1 MNLLHLAS
9 PIQEEI
15 LHWPDGTSQREPV
28 SERAL
33 RRLMQIPSWSKQL
46 ELWRQLLPAATGTAG
61 KPVAL
66 EEYAIRAPSRF
77 GSAAISRRDSATARN
92 KIP

>member
-1 MNLLHLAS
+1 MNLLHLAA

-33 RRLMQIPSWSKQL
+33 RRLPQIPSWSKQL
-46 ELWRQLLPAATGTAG
+46 ELWRQLPATGTAG

-66 EEYAIRAPSRF
+66 EEYAMPHTLLICR
-77 GSAAISRRDSATARN
+77 
-92 KIP
+92 